1 MFLLACKTT
10 FVLLLSFYFVFFLY
24 PVAPGEKIDV
34 CSGVKASGKKEA
46 FDLTFYSRC
55 HIFYGTGTRMWSVL
69 KHSWRRR

>member
-1 MFLLACKTT
+1 MFLLACKTA

-55 HIFYGTGTRMWSVL
+55 QFF
-69 KHSWRRR
+69 

>member
-1 MFLLACKTT
+1 MFLLACKTA

-24 PVAPGEKIDV
+24 PVAPREKIDV

-55 HIFYGTGTRMWSVL
+55 QFF
-69 KHSWRRR
+69 